1 VSTHLRGWDGV
12 AITAPVSF
20 GYARHSP
27 HGAAWF
33 AGGVLRELL
42 ARSHLGKDAID
53 GLALASFTLAPDSVV
68 TLTQTYGLRPR
79 WLESLPYGGASGV
92 IALRRAARAVQAG
105 DAEVIACIAADTNR
119 PEGFRELVANFST
132 FSVDAS
138 WPYGSGGPNTAF
150 SLITARYMQQTGATR
165 EDFGR
170 LCVAQRA
177 NARAVPHALLGGK
190 PLSLEEYLAAR
201 PVAGPL
207 HLYDCVMPCAG
218 AEGFLVMSTERAQA
232 LGIPHARVL
241 AADEQH
247 NAFDHDGRAQGALPQ
262 AGSAHAGAGP
272 ARDPSDAVQWRAGW
286 HAFAPRLWE
295 AAGCGPGDIDLLET
309 YDDYP
314 VISMLQFEGLGF
326 CAPGEAPRFV
336 RETAFTNDG
345 GGLPH
350 NTSGGQ
356 LSVGQAGA
364 AGGFLGLVEAT
375 RQLTGQALG
384 VQVPHARR
392 ALVAGYGMINYDR
405 GLCTS
410 AAILERA

>member
-1 VSTHLRGWDGV
+1 MSTRARRWEGV
-12 AITAPVSF
+12 AIAAPISF
-20 GYARHSP
+20 GYARHSA

-42 ARSHLGKDAID
+42 ARSGLAKSAID

-68 TLTQTYGLRPR
+68 TLTQTYGLQPR

-105 DAEVIACIAADTNR
+105 DAEVVACIAADTNR
-119 PEGFRELVANFST
+119 PEGFRELVANFSS

-138 WPYGSGGPNTAF
+138 WPYGAGGPNTAF

-177 NARAVPHALLGGK
+177 NARGVPHALLGAK
-190 PLSLEEYLAAR
+190 PLSLEDYLAAR
-201 PVAGPL
+201 PVAGAL

-218 AEGFLVMSTERAQA
+218 AEGFLVMSTERACA

-241 AADEQH
+241 AAEEQH
-247 NAFDHDGRAQGALPQ
+247 NAYPGPVA
-262 AGSAHAGAGP
+262 AGHAG
-272 ARDPSDAVQWRAGW
+272 DDTDAVQWRAGW
-286 HAFAPRLWE
+286 HAFAPQLWE
-295 AAGCGPGDIDLLET
+295 SAGCGPHDVDLVET

-314 VISMLQFEGLGF
+314 VISMLQFEGLGL
-326 CAPGEAPRFV
+326 CAPGEAARFV
-336 RETAFTNDG
+336 RETRLTNDG

-364 AGGFLGLVEAT
+364 AGGFLGLVEAL
-375 RQLTGQALG
+375 RQLGGQSLG
-384 VQVPHARR
+384 QQVPAARR
-392 ALVAGYGMINYDR
+392 ALVSGYGMINYDR

-410 AAILERA
+410 AAVLERA